1 MECEQKIRFYQESII
16 NLEQTLEATHA
27 DLLAAKQLLENAH
40 INIPQSTETSHVA
53 KESIKAD
60 TPNIPTIFLI
70 TPTYT
75 RWTQKADLTR
85 LCQTLMHVRNL
96 HWIVVED
103 SDYKSA
109 LVTNF
114 LHDCTVESTHLH
126 TRTVEELRLEV
137 CILYASCVMPRPD
150 VLGTPCK

>member
-1 MECEQKIRFYQESII
+1 M
-16 NLEQTLEATHA
+16 EATHA
-27 DLLAAKQLLENAH
+27 DLLAAKQLLEDAH
-40 INIPQSTETSHVA
+40 INIPRSTEASHVA
-53 KESIKAD
+53 KESKKAEAANTD
-60 TPNIPTIFLI
+60 IPTIFLI

-103 SDYKSA
+103 LDYKSA

-114 LHDCTVESTHLH
+114 LRDCAIESTQLNA
-126 TRTVEELRLEV
+126 RTVEELRLEV
-137 CILYASCVMPRPD
+137 RTLYVSCVNVPRQH